1 MADKQVIE
9 ITSSQTMNIP
19 SGLKLGVQGDNE
31 VTRLYFSCPRYPSD
45 GVDLYAFTTKYF
57 TYVTPSGNVAT
68 PMLCQNEQASGG
80 TLTFD
85 VPVTGD
91 MTKYSGN
98 VGIALCFKNGALDWN
113 VHNAEIECLS
123 GYHVDNPIQQYP
135 DLAQQI
141 ATLVAQGG
149 ETLTKMQNMGS
160 DLTDIV
166 NNGNAVI
173 ASVDATVEKAAASAE
188 KADAAVEEMK
198 SEHEACKKATADA
211 NTATSKANTATNNA
225 NAATTDAKSATEKAL
240 AAAEKA
246 TAAAEPL
253 KVRLALNDADGGLD
267 IVVLE
272 D

>member
-1 MADKQVIE
+1 MADKQVIK
-9 ITSSQTMNIP
+9 ITSSQVMHIP

-45 GVDLYAFTTKYF
+45 NVDLYDFTTKYF
-57 TYVTPSGNVAT
+57 TYITPNGTIAT
-68 PMLCQNEQASGG
+68 PLLCQNEEADGD

-85 VPVTGD
+85 VPVTGN

-141 ATLVAQGG
+141 ATFIAQGG
-149 ETLTKMQNMGS
+149 ELLTKMQNASS
-160 DLTDIV
+160 DMQDIV
-166 NNGNAVI
+166 SNGNAVI

-188 KADAAVEEMK
+188 KADAAVTAIKAERT
-198 SEHEACKKATADA
+198 ACITATKNA
-211 NTATSKANTATNNA
+211 NTATSNANEATTRANTATSNA
-225 NAATTDAKSATEKAL
+225 DAATEKAL
-240 AAAEKA
+240 AAAAAAIE
-246 TAAAEPL
+246 AAEPL
-253 KVRLALNDADGGLD
+253 KVRLALNEDDGGLD
-267 IVVLE
+267 IVVISS
-272 D
+272 